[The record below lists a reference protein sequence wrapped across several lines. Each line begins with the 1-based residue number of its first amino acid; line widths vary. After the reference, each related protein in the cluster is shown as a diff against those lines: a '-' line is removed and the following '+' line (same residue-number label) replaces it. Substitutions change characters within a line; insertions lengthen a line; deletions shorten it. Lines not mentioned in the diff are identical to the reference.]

1 MSEDILT
8 RLKRLQITGKIAT
21 AKDITDAINQIES
34 YHNFCRHLDRK
45 RKEISDILSVATRL
59 MEYQEYPK

>member
-1 MSEDILT
+1 MSEDIVS
-8 RLKRLQITGKIAT
+8 RLKRLQITGKVAT

-34 YHNFCRHLDRK
+34 YHNFCRRLDAK
-45 RKEISDILSVATRL
+45 RKELADVLSIATRL